1 MIPGGP
7 TRRAS
12 TATGDRASETA
23 STSHTFNAERG
34 GSDVMFSTTVALL
47 RERGHHVRTMER
59 DAVRVKGALAEARAN
74 VASLHSAAA
83 RPKCERSCATSGRT
97 SRIFTISTRCCRRR
111 FLNLAEGRSSCSH
124 VAGRPCPSLPDGS
137 ALPRRRALPAM
148 PRRTRVSRRFDR
160 CAGGY
165 VGSAALAFR
174 TALPRLRRTFLENVS
189 LFVTPSAMLKQFYVS
204 EGYPE
209 SRIVHIP
216 NFVETPARAANPE
229 QGSYVAYLG
238 RISEE
243 KGIAP
248 LLEAAGRCG
257 IPLRIAG
264 SGSMVPKLREVP
276 SNVRF
281 VGHLSHG
288 EARELLLHARCV
300 VVPSL
305 CAESFGLSAAEAM
318 ALGIPVIASRIG
330 GLPETVPPNA
340 GILVP
345 PGDVPALAG
354 AMTEVWE
361 NPALAKALGAAGREF
376 ALREYSKRSYATRL
390 LAVYR
395 SFCGG

>member
-1 MIPGGP
+1 M
-7 TRRAS
+7 RLLHA
-12 TATGDRASETA
+12 
-23 STSHTFNAERG
+23 HTFNAERG

-47 RERGHHVRTMER
+47 REEGHHVRTMER
-59 DAVRVKGALAEARAN
+59 DAVRVKGALAEARAD

-83 RPKCERSCATSGRT
+83 RAEMRT
-97 SRIFTISTRCCRRR
+97 LLRHFRPHVAHLHNLYPLLSPSILEPCRRAGVPV
-111 FLNLAEGRSSCSH
+111 LMSLEDHALA
-124 VAGRPCPSLPDGS
+124 CPTGALYRDG
-137 ALPRRRALPAM
+137 ALCRLCLGGHEYRAVL
-148 PRRTRVSRRFDR
+148 SR

-361 NPALAKALGAAGREF
+361 NPARAKALGAAGREF

-395 SFCGG
+395 SLCGG